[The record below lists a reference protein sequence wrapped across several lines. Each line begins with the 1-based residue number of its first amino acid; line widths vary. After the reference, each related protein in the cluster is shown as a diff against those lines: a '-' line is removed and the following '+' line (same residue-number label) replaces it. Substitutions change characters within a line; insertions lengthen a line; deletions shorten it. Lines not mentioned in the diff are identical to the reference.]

1 MPYTIGLLNS
11 VPRLGIDRAAQHEL
25 VAIPGNVPSPRDLPP
40 GCAFHP
46 RCGYFAPGLCDREI
60 PTLVKVPPKNS
71 FRNRLFDAM
80 FSVTVFDCMSKMPL
94 SPAAP

>member
-25 VAIPGNVPSPRDLPP
+25 AAIPGNVPSPRDPPP

-46 RCGYFAPGLCDREI
+46 RCAHVAPGLCDCA
-60 PTLVKVPPKNS
+60 VPP
-71 FRNRLFDAM
+71 LEA
-80 FSVTVFDCMSKMPL
+80 C
-94 SPAAP
+94 APGHLVRCLRWRDIVEGGAEGRR